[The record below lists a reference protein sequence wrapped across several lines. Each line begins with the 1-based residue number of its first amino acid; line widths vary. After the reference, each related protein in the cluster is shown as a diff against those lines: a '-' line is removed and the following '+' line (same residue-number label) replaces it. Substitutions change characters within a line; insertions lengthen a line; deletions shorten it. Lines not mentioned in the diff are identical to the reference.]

1 MRTYEY
7 NGKLYKFAD
16 DKVPAGAVL
25 HSKAKAPVKT
35 EPVKADE
42 PVKDEI
48 KAETKTKAKKTPA
61 NKSRKAGANK

>member
-25 HSKAKAPVKT
+25 HSKEKAPVKT
-35 EPVKADE
+35 EPVKADDSDKKVE
-42 PVKDEI
+42 
-48 KAETKTKAKKTPA
+48 TKAKKTPA